1 MSKGLHKELP
11 EAHII
16 KVHTVEFYVDIF
28 QYWKVVGNDYRSQ
41 KVLEICLTQ
50 AIEFSEFTL

>member
-28 QYWKVVGNDYRSQ
+28 QYWKVVGKDYGSQ
-41 KVLEICLTQ
+41 KVPRNL
-50 AIEFSEFTL
+50 FNSSSRVF